1 MEFHRGTL
9 HQTLLPY
16 FPVTGRTIGVE
27 GSSAEASLCRS
38 RRREVGERK
47 QKRARVDGK
56 RKKTD
61 PALIVFF
68 QLFLF
73 SLQYAAGVSLEERG
87 FPLYP
92 SLR

>member
-1 MEFHRGTL
+1 M
-9 HQTLLPY
+9 
-16 FPVTGRTIGVE
+16 
-27 GSSAEASLCRS
+27 CRS

-68 QLFLF
+68 SIISVLAAIRSGSLFGGERL
-73 SLQYAAGVSLEERG
+73 SIVSIT
-87 FPLYP
+87 
-92 SLR
+92 